1 MSRKQEK
8 DKTKLKGRFFSKD
21 SMQDMFCEKSNIEIC
36 DNTKATIEGCK
47 GVVEYSETVIRISLG
62 TYTVAFVGRGLNLK
76 CLSPTSLV
84 IEGFFLNVEFC
95 V

>member
-1 MSRKQEK
+1 MVRKQAKE
-8 DKTKLKGRFFSKD
+8 KTKPKSRLPFKD
-21 SMQDMFCEKSNIEIC
+21 SVQELFCEKSNIEIC
-36 DNTKATIEGCK
+36 DNTRAIIEGCK
-47 GVVEYSETVIRISLG
+47 GVVEYSDTVIRVNFG

-76 CLSPTSLV
+76 CLSPTSLI

>member
-1 MSRKQEK
+1 MSRKQAKEK
-8 DKTKLKGRFFSKD
+8 IKLKDRMFVKD
-21 SMQDMFCEKSNIEIC
+21 TVHDLFCEKSNIEIC

-84 IEGFFLNVEFC
+84 IEGFFLNIEFC